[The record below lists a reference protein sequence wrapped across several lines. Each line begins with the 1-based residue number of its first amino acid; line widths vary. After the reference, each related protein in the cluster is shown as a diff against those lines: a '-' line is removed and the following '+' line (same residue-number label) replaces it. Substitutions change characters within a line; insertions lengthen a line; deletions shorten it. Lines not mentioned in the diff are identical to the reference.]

1 MAPWPCTHA
10 TAQQQPNN
18 PTTARAAGDGR
29 RSRQCCLRQWAIS
42 WPRSGQS
49 GRAAVAGREAA
60 VAAEGREVAMQ
71 PRGRREA
78 AEQSEAAGGGHCRRP
93 AAAKLWLW
101 AATVSAAAAAIS
113 GHSRFSSLAL
123 VFLVSLA
130 LWEGP
135 SQGDVLPFSIVR
147 APPPHAF
154 ASIDAFRS
162 CAVHICT
169 LCLFHRRRWWWL
181 WGLWGAPRGG
191 AAAPLR
197 PTSLASNY

>member
-10 TAQQQPNN
+10 AAQQQPNN

-49 GRAAVAGREAA
+49 GHPAVAVPEAA
-60 VAAEGREVAMQ
+60 GAAEGREVAMQ

-78 AEQSEAAGGGHCRRP
+78 AEQPEAAGGGHCRRP

-130 LWEGP
+130 LREGP
-135 SQGDVLPFSIVR
+135 SQGDVLPFSVVL
-147 APPPHAF
+147 APPTPCLCVDRCFPLLCSAYLHSLFVPQEALVV
-154 ASIDAFRS
+154 
-162 CAVHICT
+162 AV
-169 LCLFHRRRWWWL
+169 
-181 WGLWGAPRGG
+181 G
-191 AAAPLR
+191 AAGSATR
-197 PTSLASNY
+197 RGSSAIKANVSRQ